1 MNTHTVDATY
11 VFLGLFAGLIL
22 ATLAGKFTQSAFPA
36 QEYPA
41 LAKINATLD
50 AWWVISIVLLLSFFL
65 GHIGT
70 CLLFAVV
77 SFMTLREF
85 MTLVYHRRGDH
96 NAIAVCFY
104 ILLPVQY
111 FLVLMGWYGVF
122 SVFIPVYAFLLLPI
136 ISALSGDTHNFFMR
150 TAKIQWGAMV
160 TLFCISHVPA
170 LMFLTIKGFDDNILL
185 LIFMV
190 GIVQASE
197 ILQTIWG
204 NLLGKRKILPALSHH
219 KTIAGSVGG
228 ILSATLLAL
237 LCYRITPFTP
247 IQAALI
253 GFVICS
259 IGFLGSLVLSA
270 IKRSFGVKNWG
281 RVINGHGGLLDH
293 IDSTCFAAPIFFH
306 IVRYFW
312 A

>member
-1 MNTHTVDATY
+1 MTAFTPSASY
-11 VFLGLFAGLIL
+11 VFIGLFMGLML
-22 ATLAGKFTQSAFPA
+22 ASIIAKLSTQTFTQHR
-36 QEYPA
+36 
-41 LAKINATLD
+41 LLDKINATID
-50 AWWVISIVLLLSFFL
+50 SWWVIAIVLLLSFFL
-65 GHIGT
+65 GRIGT
-70 CLLFAVV
+70 VLLFAAL

-96 NAIAVCFY
+96 NAITACFY
-104 ILLPVQY
+104 VLLPIQY

-122 SVFIPVYAFLLLPI
+122 SVLIPVYAFLLLPI

-150 TAKIQWGAMV
+150 SAKIQWGVMV
-160 TLFCISHVPA
+160 TIFCISHAPA
-170 LMFLTIKGFDDNILL
+170 LMFLKIKGFDDNILL

-197 ILQTIWG
+197 LLQAIWG
-204 NLLGKRKILPALSHH
+204 TLLGKRKIMPALSHH
-219 KTIAGSVGG
+219 KTIVGSIGG
-228 ILSATLLAL
+228 ILSATLLAA
-237 LCYRITPFTP
+237 LCHWITPFSP
-247 IQAALI
+247 FQAALI
-253 GFVICS
+253 GFTICS
-259 IGFLGSLVLSA
+259 IGFLGSLVLAA

-281 RVINGHGGLLDH
+281 RVINGHGGILDH